1 MPFTPYHFGPCACIA
16 LPLNKHIDIPVFI
29 LANVIVDLEPLAVIL
44 LGLNYPLHGFC
55 HTFLVGTAL
64 GLGWGLLAYAA
75 RGFFKWLMQLFRLPY
90 QTNIGKMALSG
101 ILGIWLHI
109 LLDANL
115 YNEMRPFWPIAGN
128 HLYKMISYSVLYSIC
143 EISCIAAVVIY
154 PAWVY
159 SLYRKRKAEIR
170 TGKINPSE

>member
-1 MPFTPYHFGPCACIA
+1 MPFTPYHFGPSACIA
-16 LPLNKHIDIPVFI
+16 LPLNKYIDIPVFI

-64 GLGWGLLAYAA
+64 GLVWGLLAYLT
-75 RGFFKWLMQLFRLPY
+75 RNFFKWWMQLFHLPY
-90 QTNIGKMALSG
+90 QTGKGKMVLSG
-101 ILGIWLHI
+101 ILGIWLHV
-109 LLDANL
+109 LFDANL

-128 HLYKMISYSVLYSIC
+128 PLYRMITYSALYSVC

-154 PAWVY
+154 PAWIY